1 MRNKACRAQREWTPP
16 AGFGPLIVVI
26 AWVLT
31 VLALA
36 ALALSS

>member
-1 MRNKACRAQREWTPP
+1 MTR
-16 AGFGPLIVVI
+16 AGFGPLIVLV

-31 VLALA
+31 VLALT